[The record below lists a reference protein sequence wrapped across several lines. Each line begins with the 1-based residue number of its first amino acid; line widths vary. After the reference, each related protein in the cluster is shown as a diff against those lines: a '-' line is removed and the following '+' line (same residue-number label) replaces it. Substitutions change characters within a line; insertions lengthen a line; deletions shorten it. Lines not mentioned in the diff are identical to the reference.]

1 MQMLVLLYPEFPL
14 PPLLGSRLDE
24 KSMTCSGREQL
35 PAFWTGSSSSHL
47 LPAIAR
53 ILTGAFTQ
61 QGMIS
66 TIINIQMLEVS
77 KNSPAEMVS
86 KK

>member
-1 MQMLVLLYPEFPL
+1 MLYRKFPL

-24 KSMTCSGREQL
+24 KSMPCSGREQL
-35 PAFWTGSSSSHL
+35 PTLWTGSSSSHL

-61 QGMIS
+61 QGRYRPS
-66 TIINIQMLEVS
+66 YTFRCWRFQKHHQLKFCQ
-77 KNSPAEMVS
+77 KNDLC
-86 KK
+86 